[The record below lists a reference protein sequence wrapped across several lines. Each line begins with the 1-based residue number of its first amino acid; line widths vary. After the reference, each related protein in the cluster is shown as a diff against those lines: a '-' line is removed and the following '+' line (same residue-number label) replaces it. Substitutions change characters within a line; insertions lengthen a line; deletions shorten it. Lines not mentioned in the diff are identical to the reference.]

1 MTDKKE
7 KRVRIKLVSPK
18 ATFRYP
24 KLNEPDYGSDDYPI
38 EGGAYSVQLV
48 LPAEDAKGLID
59 QLQPHYVK
67 AIEDGHV
74 KFDALPVAQRKK
86 HGSLKEQLYYT
97 DEFDKETEEP
107 TGNVIFKFKMKASGK
122 DKKTGKPWSRK
133 PTIFDAKGKPM
144 VPVPSIW
151 GGTIGKVSFEVSS
164 YFVQAQAMAG
174 ISLNLNAVQI
184 IELRSG
190 GGGNAESYGFGE
202 EEGYEFD
209 EADVPAKAEP
219 TTDTTEDDGEEDF

>member
-24 KLNEPDYGSDDYPI
+24 KLNEPDYGTDDYPI

-48 LPAEDAKGLID
+48 LPAEDAKVLID
-59 QLQPHYVK
+59 QLQPHYDA
-67 AIEDGHV
+67 AIEEGQV
-74 KFDALPVAQRKK
+74 KFDNLPVAQRKK
-86 HGSLKEQLYYT
+86 HGNLKEQPFFGE
-97 DEFDKETEEP
+97 EFDKETEEP

-144 VPVPSIW
+144 VPVPVIW
-151 GGTIGKVSFEVSS
+151 GGTVGKVSFEVSP
-164 YFVQAQAMAG
+164 YFVQGQAMAG
-174 ISLNLNAVQI
+174 ISLALNAVQI
-184 IELRSG
+184 IDLRTG

-202 EEGYEFD
+202 EEGYEYSAED
-209 EADVPAKAEP
+209 APKAEP
-219 TTDTTEDDGEEDF
+219 TDTSTEDDGEEDF

>member
-1 MTDKKE
+1 MTDKKQQ
-7 KRVRIKLVSPK
+7 RTRIKLVSPK

-24 KLNEPDYGSDDYPI
+24 KLNEPDYGSDEYPI

-48 LPAEDAKGLID
+48 MAADEAKVLID
-59 QLQPHYVK
+59 QLQPHYQK
-67 AIEDGHV
+67 ALEEGAE
-74 KFDALPVAQRKK
+74 KFDQLPVAQRKK
-86 HGSLKEQLYYT
+86 HGSLKEQNFYT

-144 VPVPSIW
+144 VSLPAIW
-151 GGTIGKVSFEVSS
+151 GGTTGKVSFEVGP
-164 YFVQAQAMAG
+164 YFVQGQAMAG
-174 ISLNLNAVQI
+174 ISLSLNAVQI

-190 GGGNAESYGFGE
+190 GGGDAASHGFGE
-202 EEGYEFD
+202 EEGFAYE
-209 EADVPAKAEP
+209 EP
-219 TTDTTEDDGEEDF
+219 TTPAQKEGFTASEEDGEEDF